1 MTERRPSWAE
11 QLKARHG
18 GPVRKIALDAGSGC
32 PNREGL
38 LRGGCLF
45 CDERGGGSG
54 AFLRGLS
61 LADQIRSGLHVAR
74 RRFGTDRVI
83 LYFQSYSATNVPL
96 ETFRVTLEKALTL
109 AEEEGASVVGLSVGT
124 RPDLVP
130 DAVLDLLS
138 FWTKKGLEVWLEL
151 GVQTLDDTGLLF
163 LRRGHSSQTSRDA
176 CRRARPRNLKVC
188 AHLIAGLPGESPYQL
203 ALSAERLFRE
213 GVAGF
218 KFHPLHVLKG
228 TALER
233 LYEGGTFLPLILEA
247 YVDRVALALEA
258 LPDESELQRLTADA
272 REPHLV
278 APGWVAEK
286 PRVLRALTA
295 RLNAPLDPLIRP
307 LEREEIADAT
317 ALIRETFLAEVA
329 PLFSDEGIATFLSF
343 VDEEALAGRLASGH
357 RFFVA
362 VRKGRRTGVAELTP
376 SGHLALLFVDLSDS
390 RRGTGRALV
399 GAIREVVLSLPARP
413 EAITVNA
420 SPNAAAFY
428 RRQGFV
434 ASGEEREQQGIR
446 YRPMALPLAAPHLY

>member
-96 ETFRVTLEKALTL
+96 ETFRATLGEALIL

-138 FWTKKGLEVWLEL
+138 FWTQKGLEVWLEL
-151 GVQTLDDTGLLF
+151 GVQTLDEKGLLF
-163 LRRGHSSQTSRDA
+163 LRRGHDGASSLDA
-176 CRRARPRNLKVC
+176 CRRARHRNLKVC
-188 AHLIAGLPGESPYQL
+188 AHLIAGLPGEKPHQL

-228 TALER
+228 TALEL
-233 LYEGGTFLPLILEA
+233 LYKGGTFQPLTLEV

-258 LPDESELQRLTADA
+258 LPDEIEIQRLTADA

-278 APGWVAEK
+278 APGWIAEK
-286 PRVLRALTA
+286 PRFLRALA
-295 RLNAPLDPLIRP
+295 DRLDAPLSPLIRP
-307 LEREEIADAT
+307 LNPEEIADAA
-317 ALIRETFLAEVA
+317 ALVRETFLAEVA
-329 PLFSDEGIATFLSF
+329 PLFPEEGIETFLSF

-357 RFFVA
+357 LLFAA

-399 GAIREVVLSLPARP
+399 EAVRESALSLEARP
-413 EAITVNA
+413 ETITVNA

-434 ASGEEREQQGIR
+434 ACGEERERQGIR
-446 YRPMALPLAAPHLY
+446 YRPMALSLTGPPLC